1 MAIDSKNK
9 SIKVYICLRRKPSCF
24 HLGGHFPLSP
34 FPLSID
40 TVQVIRQKM
49 KIGLTLLLV
58 SMVKKLHLN
67 SVFICIPNLGTPRQN
82 GEEHSSNILIQQQ
95 TVGEFFRKIH
105 MLYSSLHADMH
116 ICTLLHHLKF
126 YRLCGFFVFI
136 EDLQT
141 SGMDPCMMQ
150 IPVFSIFFNMF
161 EMSITCRHEN
171 TNVVIFITH
180 FVSRERGLSF
190 NKTVNKISF

>member
-1 MAIDSKNK
+1 MVRSTVLIYW
-9 SIKVYICLRRKPSCF
+9 SISRL
-24 HLGGHFPLSP
+24 LGNSSEKFTCSL
-34 FPLSID
+34 
-40 TVQVIRQKM
+40 IR
-49 KIGLTLLLV
+49 L
-58 SMVKKLHLN
+58 
-67 SVFICIPNLGTPRQN
+67 
-82 GEEHSSNILIQQQ
+82 
-95 TVGEFFRKIH
+95 FFAACR
-105 MLYSSLHADMH
+105 HAY

-180 FVSRERGLSF
+180 FVSTERFEFQQNCKQNFFL
-190 NKTVNKISF
+190 TEKIYTMYIILY